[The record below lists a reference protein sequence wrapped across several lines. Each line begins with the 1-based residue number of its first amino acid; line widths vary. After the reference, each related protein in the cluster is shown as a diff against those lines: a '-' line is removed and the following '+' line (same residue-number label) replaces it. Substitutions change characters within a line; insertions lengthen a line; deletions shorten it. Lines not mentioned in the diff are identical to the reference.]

1 MIKFFSV
8 LSFVFLLIQC
18 SFAQKKSGSRKSSQ
32 KSTVQSEAFPKSNL
46 TRDFQKQSVQF
57 RERSE
62 PKKNKVQ
69 KEKSLLDVLYS
80 IDDERVVI
88 ERDKGFS
95 KSERSIRID
104 ENKNRFGIAKRDFYS
119 YVKSKGFLDLSRK
132 EQGYYLMLLKKD
144 GNIEEYKEMRSLK

>member
-1 MIKFFSV
+1 MIKF
-8 LSFVFLLIQC
+8 LSILSLILLLSQY
-18 SFAQKKSGSRKSSQ
+18 SFAQKKLDSTKSSQ

-46 TRDFQKQSVQF
+46 TRGFQKQSVQF
-57 RERSE
+57 SERSE
-62 PKKNKVQ
+62 PKKNKAQ

-80 IDDERVVI
+80 IDDERLVI
-88 ERDKGFS
+88 ERDKGLS

-119 YVKSKGFLDLSRK
+119 YVKSKGFLNLSRK